1 MKRDFR
7 LYLKEIFDAID
18 EIEEFTKGFTEN
30 DFVKNK
36 MAVRA
41 IITDLIIIG
50 EAVDKIPKN
59 LKYSYRQIP
68 WRTWERMKETRNEL
82 AHEYYN
88 VKPEVLWSIVKYELP
103 PIKPIIKKII
113 DNETTA
119 SHEGATNT
127 NVKP

>member
-1 MKRDFR
+1 MTRDYR

-18 EIEEFTKGFTEN
+18 EIEEFTKGFSLK
-30 DFVKNK
+30 DFVANK

-59 LKYSYRQIP
+59 VKYNYRQIP
-68 WRTWERMKETRNEL
+68 WRTWERMRETRNEL

-88 VKPEVLWSIVKYELP
+88 VKPDVLWSIIKYELP
-103 PIKPIIKKII
+103 PIKPIIKKLL
-113 DNETTA
+113 DNETSKT
-119 SHEGATNT
+119 E
-127 NVKP
+127 

>member
-1 MKRDFR
+1 MKRTYA
-7 LYLKEIFDAID
+7 LYLKDIYDAID
-18 EIEEFTKGFTEN
+18 EIEQFTKGLTEQG
-30 DFVKNK
+30 FIANK

-59 LKYSYRQIP
+59 VKYNFRKIP
-68 WRTWERMKETRNEL
+68 WRTWERMRETRNEL

-103 PIKPIIKKII
+103 PLKPLIKEMLEK
-113 DNETTA
+113 ET
-119 SHEGATNT
+119 
-127 NVKP
+127 